1 MKDAEIKGR
10 IAKLVK
16 ISGGNQSELAR
27 KLGVKRQY
35 LSMILTTEQGVSS
48 KILFKFGELG
58 VNMNWIM
65 FGKGE
70 IWQKDMIINAESES
84 KIIDLTNELEKARGV
99 IEFAERVLKG
109 DSKKGSMKTK
119 NPTLEYKRK
128 EEIIEKKLDLI
139 SSVNKK
145 INMEK
150 TTILRKRMKQVGVT
164 LKSVAY
170 LSDESEQT
178 VCRILNQELNEKIHE
193 AGNKLVKEAGE
204 KLIKELTEKI

>member
-35 LSMILTTEQGVSS
+35 LSMLLTTEQGVSS
-48 KILFKFGELG
+48 KLLFKFGELG

-84 KIIDLTNELEKARGV
+84 KIIDLTNELEKARAV
-99 IEFAERVLKG
+99 IEFSERVLKG

-128 EEIIEKKLDLI
+128 EEIIEKKLDLS

-150 TTILRKRMKQVGVT
+150 TTILRKRMKQAGVT

-170 LSDESEQT
+170 LSDESE
-178 VCRILNQELNEKIHE
+178 
-193 AGNKLVKEAGE
+193 
-204 KLIKELTEKI
+204 